1 MKRHMITIVLI
12 VAFLGGLGLLLYPTV
27 SDWWNSHHQS
37 RAVSTYMEAVAQID
51 DNRYDQIWNEAHA
64 YNAELARKEM
74 DFKLNDEQLEAYNSL
89 LNITGNGIM
98 GYVDIPAINVTLPIY
113 HGTDESVLQIA
124 IGHIAGTS
132 LPVGGESTHC
142 VISGH
147 RGLPSAKLFTDI
159 DKLVVGDLFTL
170 NVLDEVLTY
179 EVDQIRIVLP
189 HEVDDLRIEAG
200 KDYCTMV
207 TCTPYGI
214 NTHRLLVRGHRIETK
229 ADAREVRVTAD
240 ALQVDEKMVALFI
253 AAPLL
258 FLIGIGVIVGSNI
271 QGRRMKKKAGKS

>member
-1 MKRHMITIVLI
+1 MRRRIITIVLI
-12 VAFLGGLGLLLYPTV
+12 VAFLGGLSLLLYPTV
-27 SDWWNSHHQS
+27 SDWWNSRHQS

-51 DNRYDQIWNEAHA
+51 DNRYDQIWNEALA

-74 DFKLNDEQLEAYNSL
+74 NFKLSDEQLEEYNSL

-98 GYVDIPAINVTLPIY
+98 GYVDIPAINVTLPVY
-113 HGTDESVLQIA
+113 HGTEESVLQIA

-229 ADAREVRVTAD
+229 ADAREVRVAAD

-258 FLIGIGVIVGSNI
+258 FLLGIGVIVGSGI
-271 QGRRMKKKAGKS
+271 RGRRMKKKAGRG

>member
-1 MKRHMITIVLI
+1 MRRRIITIVLI
-12 VAFLGGLGLLLYPTV
+12 AAFLGGLSLLLYPTV
-27 SDWWNSHHQS
+27 SDWWNSRHQS

-51 DNRYDQIWNEAHA
+51 DNRYDQIWNEALA

-74 DFKLNDEQLEAYNSL
+74 NFKLNDEQLEEYNSL

-98 GYVDIPAINVTLPIY
+98 GYVDIPAINVTLPVY
-113 HGTDESVLQIA
+113 HGTEESVLQIA

-179 EVDQIRIVLP
+179 EVDQIRIVFPYEL
-189 HEVDDLRIEAG
+189 DDLRIEAG

-229 ADAREVRVTAD
+229 ADAREVRVAAD

-258 FLIGIGVIVGSNI
+258 FLLGIGVIVGSGI
-271 QGRRMKKKAGKS
+271 QGKRMKKKAGRD

>member
-1 MKRHMITIVLI
+1 MRRRIITIVLI
-12 VAFLGGLGLLLYPTV
+12 VAFLGGLSLLLYPTV
-27 SDWWNSHHQS
+27 SDWWNSRHQS

-51 DNRYDQIWNEAHA
+51 DNRYDQIWNEALA

-74 DFKLNDEQLEAYNSL
+74 NFKLSDEQLEEYNSL

-98 GYVDIPAINVTLPIY
+98 GYVDIPAINVTLPVY
-113 HGTDESVLQIA
+113 HGTEESVLQIA

-179 EVDQIRIVLP
+179 EVDQIRIVFPYEL
-189 HEVDDLRIEAG
+189 DDLRIEAG

-229 ADAREVRVTAD
+229 ADAHEVRVAAD

-258 FLIGIGVIVGSNI
+258 FLLGIGVIVGSGI
-271 QGRRMKKKAGKS
+271 RGRRMKKKAGRG